1 MNTAV
6 VTGIGV
12 TAPTGLGTD
21 AYWAATTA
29 GSTAIRPVDRFDAG
43 SYPARLAGVITDFD
57 ERALLPGRLIP
68 QTDRITQF
76 ALVATQW
83 ALADAGLD
91 PAAHSDFDL
100 GVVTAASAGG
110 FEYGQRELQ
119 KLYTEGP
126 QAVSA
131 YMSFSWFYAVN
142 TGQLSIRHG
151 LRGPA
156 AAVVTDGAGGL
167 DALGHAR
174 RQIRQGTPAVLSG
187 GMESAM
193 CPMGLV
199 SQLPGGELSTVD
211 DPARAYRPFAD
222 DATGYVPGE
231 GGAILL
237 VEDAAAARRR
247 GAPRVHG
254 EIAGYASTFDARPG
268 SGREPGLARAAAL
281 ALDDA
286 DVLPDDVD
294 VVFADAAGTLAGD
307 QVEAQVLAKLFGPR
321 GVPVT
326 APKTG
331 TGRLNSGAG
340 ALDVVTALLA
350 IRDGVI
356 PPTVNVERVGRR
368 YEIDL
373 VLGEARRT
381 PVRTALVL
389 ARGKGGFNAAVVVRA
404 AT

>member
-83 ALADAGLD
+83 ALTDAGLD
-91 PAAHSDFDL
+91 PSAHSDFDL

-187 GMESAM
+187 GM
-193 CPMGLV
+193 
-199 SQLPGGELSTVD
+199 GGMSGG
-211 DPARAYRPFAD
+211 RP
-222 DATGYVPGE
+222 
-231 GGAILL
+231 
-237 VEDAAAARRR
+237 
-247 GAPRVHG
+247 
-254 EIAGYASTFDARPG
+254 
-268 SGREPGLARAAAL
+268 
-281 ALDDA
+281 
-286 DVLPDDVD
+286 
-294 VVFADAAGTLAGD
+294 
-307 QVEAQVLAKLFGPR
+307 
-321 GVPVT
+321 
-326 APKTG
+326 
-331 TGRLNSGAG
+331 GAG
-340 ALDVVTALLA
+340 AAGLA
-350 IRDGVI
+350 GRSAAGASSSSARSTRASRTIRRPACV
-356 PPTVNVERVGRR
+356 RRSHRRRCSGR
-368 YEIDL
+368 
-373 VLGEARRT
+373 T
-381 PVRTALVL
+381 M
-389 ARGKGGFNAAVVVRA
+389 
-404 AT
+404 